1 MILKKI
7 KAHHLFLI
15 VSILTLLIGIY
26 RSTDPNSILV
36 INVHDTY
43 YVISNYDCTLV
54 LFITY
59 FLTALLYLL
68 FEKLPQKQLIKPLT
82 IIHTI
87 ILIGSFIIYWLIIFL
102 DDKLFVIDP
111 NFPLLNYKDEI
122 INMTLVSE
130 FLLIAFLAI
139 PIFIINLLI
148 SLLRRTNNNKI

>member
-15 VSILTLLIGIY
+15 VSILILLIGMY
-26 RSTDPNSILV
+26 RSTDANSILD

-43 YVISNYDCTLV
+43 FVISNYDCTLI
-54 LFITY
+54 LFTTY
-59 FLTALLYLL
+59 FLMGILYWL

-82 IIHTI
+82 IIHST

-102 DDKLFVIDP
+102 DDKLFVVDP
-111 NFPLLNYKDEI
+111 NFPLLNYKDQLINI
-122 INMTLVSE
+122 ILVIE
-130 FLLIAFLAI
+130 LFIITFLGI

-148 SLLRRTNNNKI
+148 GLLRRADNKI